1 MAEDSAA
8 VETQTHVQTQTSEK
22 KGLLWFLSEM
32 NLWSLWERYASAT
45 TPLEAYDPERMARLR
60 KTAATVG
67 AGEAVILAAGIP
79 AIYACLN
86 GVLYPF
92 AGELSPPWN
101 HIVFGLMTLWPLLV
115 TTIVI
120 WWSIPKIVGDVTA
133 SIAKN
138 FVLLRGLVLCGIAT
152 LAAAFEA
159 ALLPRFISPETIYSC
174 MLIPKPMAIN
184 GYIFWQK
191 ILGVLTIA
199 APRILTAAVFAAG
212 AGLLPVLLRAY
223 RVTREKEIY
232 EQIRGEV

>member
-1 MAEDSAA
+1 MAEDSAV

-32 NLWSLWERYASAT
+32 NLWSLWERYASAP
-45 TPLEAYDPERMARLR
+45 TPIEAYDPERMARLR

-67 AGEAVILAAGIP
+67 AGEATILATGIP
-79 AIYACLN
+79 VIYACLN

-101 HIVFGLMTLWPLLV
+101 HIVFGLVTLWPLLV

-138 FVLLRGLVLCGIAT
+138 FVLLRGLLLCGIAT

-159 ALLPRFISPETIYSC
+159 ALLPRLVSPETIYSC
-174 MLIPKPMAIN
+174 TLIPRPMAVN
-184 GYIFWQK
+184 GYVFWRK
-191 ILGVLTIA
+191 FLSVLIVA
-199 APRILTAAVFAAG
+199 APWILAAAILVAS

-223 RVTREKEIY
+223 QVTREKEIY
-232 EQIRGEV
+232 EEIRGEV